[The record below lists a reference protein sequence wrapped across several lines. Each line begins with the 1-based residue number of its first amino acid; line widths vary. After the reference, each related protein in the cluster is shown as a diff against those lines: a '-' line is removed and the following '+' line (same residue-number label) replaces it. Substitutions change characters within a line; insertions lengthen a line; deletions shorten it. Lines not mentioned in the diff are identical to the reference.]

1 MRAACDRRIRVAV
14 TRDDKDCVQSLLS
27 FEATRWSLVLRARA
41 GDDSQRRVALE
52 QLCRAYWYPLYA
64 FLRRSGK
71 SVECSEDLTQE
82 FFVRLLDGRLLDG
95 RLLGAADPVR
105 GKFRTL
111 LLSALH
117 QLDADAWRAAQAQ
130 KRGGGVGFVPIDS
143 GLAEERFLADQ
154 SAGSSPELA
163 FDRAW
168 AAAVMERAWARLRE
182 SYAGE
187 KAALFAELAPRLSGA
202 GGAGTLAEA
211 GGRLG
216 MSEAATKQA
225 VSRMRQRFGEALKAE
240 VAETVGSPEA
250 VQQEMR
256 HLLSL
261 FS

>member
-1 MRAACDRRIRVAV
+1 MADH
-14 TRDDKDCVQSLLS
+14 TEQPTN
-27 FEATRWSLVLRARA
+27 FEATRWSLVLRARG
-41 GDDSQRRVALE
+41 GDDTQRRVALE

-64 FLRRSGK
+64 FLRRSGR
-71 SVECSEDLTQE
+71 SVEGSEDLTQE
-82 FFVRLLDGRLLDG
+82 FFVRLLDGRLL
-95 RLLGAADPVR
+95 GAADPAR

-117 QLDADAWRAAQAQ
+117 QLDADAWRAANAQ
-130 KRGGGVGFVPIDS
+130 KRGGGVVVVPIDS
-143 GLAEERFLADQ
+143 ELAEERFLADK
-154 SAGSSPELA
+154 SEGGSPELA

-202 GGAGTLAEA
+202 VGQGTLAEA
-211 GGRLG
+211 GSRLG
-216 MSEAATKQA
+216 MREDAMKQA
-225 VSRMRQRFGEALKAE
+225 LSRMRQRLGEALKAE
-240 VAETVGSPEA
+240 VAETVGSPDA

-256 HLLSL
+256 HLLAL